1 MLNYLRKNEEIE
13 KKIKKI
19 KRIKKKKKTDKKN
32 YNKDERTI
40 K

>member
-13 KKIKKI
+13 KKNKENKKN
-19 KRIKKKKKTDKKN
+19 KKKKKTDKKN